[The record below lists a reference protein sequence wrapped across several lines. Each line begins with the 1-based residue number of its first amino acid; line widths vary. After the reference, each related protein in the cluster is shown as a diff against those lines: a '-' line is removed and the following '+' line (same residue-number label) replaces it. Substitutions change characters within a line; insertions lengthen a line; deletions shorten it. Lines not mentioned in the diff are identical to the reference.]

1 MPKGPRKVEVKPRF
15 RKTYGYYYHYYDEN
29 LHRRTA
35 QRDGFA
41 TEAEALAA
49 GQAALKLHRRT
60 LEVDTAKITFA
71 DFVEEVWKPYMS
83 NRLAESTKRAYD
95 KFLAPVLAVFGKIKM
110 TSLSESYEKRL
121 ADYLDNRY
129 LNTPDAFSSV
139 DNTAG
144 LLKQI
149 FEYACEQQYIEKSP
163 LISYRPPNF
172 YHQVPTCQKNV
183 QRRAPIEEPILEEC
197 LKRYPEGTPGHL
209 VLTIAIET
217 GMRRSE
223 IMGLAFEDIDFDN
236 RLIFLT
242 RQIKVAG
249 RDEKLFPY
257 EEALVQNH
265 PKLESCRYLARNP
278 KYDSKRIIPISET
291 LHQLFLKKKQEQE
304 RNALVLGSDYI
315 EYHYTREYEPLI
327 EGRTY
332 ESFSKKTNHRGGF
345 TIDRLESGI
354 INPYGIGYPIHFVNV
369 RENGELVRPDYTTD
383 ILASIHGKG
392 GKEEIMEEFN
402 LHSLRNTFATTARAD
417 KMPIHVISAILGHKE
432 ENTTNRYMS
441 VTGEEFLK
449 TTKAIRGLAPVPSK
463 APENLC
469 DAEILAYFKSLDATQ
484 RKAFMLNLMDIQ
496 YESA

>member
-1 MPKGPRKVEVKPRF
+1 MPKGPRKVEVKTRF

-29 LHRRTA
+29 LRRRTA

-49 GQAALKLHRRT
+49 GKAALRLHRRT
-60 LEVDTAKITFA
+60 LEVNAAKITFA

-121 ADYLDNRY
+121 TDYLDNRY

-139 DNTAG
+139 DNTTG

-149 FEYACEQQYIEKSP
+149 FEYAYEQQYIEKSP
-163 LISYRPPNF
+163 LVSYRPPNF

-183 QRRAPIEEPILEEC
+183 QRRAPIEESVLEEC

-257 EEALVQNH
+257 EEALVQTH
-265 PKLESCRYLARNP
+265 PELESCRYLARNP

-291 LHQLFLKKKQEQE
+291 LYQLLLKKKQEQE

-354 INPYGIGYPIHFVNV
+354 INPYGIGCPIHFVNV

-432 ENTTNRYMS
+432 EDTTNRYMS

>member
-1 MPKGPRKVEVKPRF
+1 
-15 RKTYGYYYHYYDEN
+15 
-29 LHRRTA
+29 
-35 QRDGFA
+35 
-41 TEAEALAA
+41 
-49 GQAALKLHRRT
+49 
-60 LEVDTAKITFA
+60 
-71 DFVEEVWKPYMS
+71 
-83 NRLAESTKRAYD
+83 
-95 KFLAPVLAVFGKIKM
+95 M

-291 LHQLFLKKKQEQE
+291 LYQLFLKKKQEQE